1 MGRRNSFVNNLE
13 VLVRLK
19 KVRMIMRTRKA
30 VSVFIF
36 CLLVIVLLLSGCG
49 SSSQPQSNSNTN
61 TSQNKQGTSAAGSY
75 TITDLTGTK
84 VVFSQKPKRILTFA
98 MYTDQIVLGLVT
110 SEHLVGINTLLDD
123 PVLSNIIPI
132 AKKISKKIGN
142 PGAEEVLS
150 MKPDLVI
157 VSDWTQAEKIQ
168 AMRDL
173 GLKVVSVKSPQTIS
187 EAKEAVNQ
195 VAAAIGEPE
204 KGRRLIELMDQKLA
218 EIREKTKKIKPEER
232 KNIVLLSLMTA
243 YGGTGCAYDDA
254 CREAG
259 VINGIAAAGLKTG
272 QSLTK
277 EMLIKINPD
286 IMLMPVY
293 NARGNFDTKA
303 FIDSYLKD
311 PSLQTVKAIKEG
323 QLIYPREQFIYNCS
337 QDIVYCVQEI
347 ARCAYGKDFAFPD
360 NARLTVTD
368 EKNE

>member
-1 MGRRNSFVNNLE
+1 MRLRKILTLFLFSFFL
-13 VLVRLK
+13 
-19 KVRMIMRTRKA
+19 ISA
-30 VSVFIF
+30 
-36 CLLVIVLLLSGCG
+36 LLSGC
-49 SSSQPQSNSNTN
+49 SSSTQ
-61 TSQNKQGTSAAGSY
+61 SQNSSKTNAAQSKQEMNTTGSY
-75 TITDLTGTK
+75 SVTDLTGTK
-84 VVFSQKPKRILTFA
+84 VTFPSKPKRILTFA

-110 SEHLVGINTLLDD
+110 SDHLVGINTLLDD

-132 AKKISKKIGN
+132 AKKITKKIGN
-142 PGAEEVLS
+142 PSAEEVLS

-168 AMRDL
+168 SMRDL
-173 GLKVVSVKSPQTIS
+173 GLKVVSVKSPETIQD
-187 EAKEAVNQ
+187 AKDAVSQ

-204 KGRRLIELMDQKLA
+204 KGRQLIGMMDKKLA
-218 EIREKTKKIKPEER
+218 EIREKTSKIKPEQR

-254 CREAG
+254 CREAN
-259 VINGIAAAGLKTG
+259 VINGIAAAGLKNG
-272 QSLTK
+272 QQLTK

-286 IMLMPVY
+286 IMLLPVY
-293 NARGNFDTKA
+293 TGQGSYDTQA

-311 PSLQTVKAIKEG
+311 PSLQTVKAIKDKH
-323 QLIYPREQFIYNCS
+323 LIYPREQFVYNCS

-347 ARCAYGKDFAFPD
+347 ARCAYGKEFDFPD

>member
-1 MGRRNSFVNNLE
+1 MRLRKILTLFLFSFFL
-13 VLVRLK
+13 
-19 KVRMIMRTRKA
+19 ISA
-30 VSVFIF
+30 
-36 CLLVIVLLLSGCG
+36 LLSGC
-49 SSSQPQSNSNTN
+49 SSSTQ
-61 TSQNKQGTSAAGSY
+61 SQNSSKTNAAQSKQEMNTTGSY
-75 TITDLTGTK
+75 SVTDLTGTK
-84 VVFSQKPKRILTFA
+84 VTFPSKPKRILTFA

-110 SEHLVGINTLLDD
+110 SDHLVGINTLLDD

-132 AKKISKKIGN
+132 AKKITKKIGN
-142 PGAEEVLS
+142 PSAEEVLS

-168 AMRDL
+168 SMRDL
-173 GLKVVSVKSPQTIS
+173 GLKVVSVKSPETIQDV
-187 EAKEAVNQ
+187 KEAVSQ

-204 KGRRLIELMDQKLA
+204 KGRQLIGMMDKKLT
-218 EIREKTKKIKPEER
+218 EIREKTSKIKPEQR

-254 CREAG
+254 CREAN
-259 VINGIAAAGLKTG
+259 VINGIAAAGLKNG
-272 QSLTK
+272 QQLTK

-286 IMLMPVY
+286 IMLLPVY
-293 NARGNFDTKA
+293 TGQGSYDTQA

-311 PSLQTVKAIKEG
+311 PSLQTVKAIKDKH
-323 QLIYPREQFIYNCS
+323 LIYPREQFVYNCS

-347 ARCAYGKDFAFPD
+347 ARCAYGKEFDFPD

>member
-1 MGRRNSFVNNLE
+1 MRLRKILTLFLFSFFL
-13 VLVRLK
+13 
-19 KVRMIMRTRKA
+19 ISA
-30 VSVFIF
+30 
-36 CLLVIVLLLSGCG
+36 LLSGC
-49 SSSQPQSNSNTN
+49 SSSTQ
-61 TSQNKQGTSAAGSY
+61 SQNSSKTNAAQSKQEMNTTGSY
-75 TITDLTGTK
+75 SVTDLTGTK
-84 VVFSQKPKRILTFA
+84 VTFPSKPKRILTFA

-110 SEHLVGINTLLDD
+110 SDHLVGINTLLDD

-132 AKKISKKIGN
+132 AKKITKKIGN
-142 PGAEEVLS
+142 PSAEEVLS

-168 AMRDL
+168 SMRDL
-173 GLKVVSVKSPQTIS
+173 GLKVVSVKSPETIQD
-187 EAKEAVNQ
+187 AKDAVSQ

-204 KGRRLIELMDQKLA
+204 KGRQLIGMMDKKLA
-218 EIREKTKKIKPEER
+218 EIREKTSKIKPEQR

-254 CREAG
+254 CREAN
-259 VINGIAAAGLKTG
+259 VINGIAAAGLKNG
-272 QSLTK
+272 QQLTK

-293 NARGNFDTKA
+293 NDRGNYDTQA

-311 PSLQTVKAIKEG
+311 PSLRTVKAINDK

-347 ARCAYGKDFAFPD
+347 ARVAYGEEFNFPD
-360 NARLTVTD
+360 NARLTVTE

>member
-1 MGRRNSFVNNLE
+1 MRVKKILTLVLFSFFL
-13 VLVRLK
+13 
-19 KVRMIMRTRKA
+19 ISA
-30 VSVFIF
+30 
-36 CLLVIVLLLSGCG
+36 LLSGCSPSPQSQ
-49 SSSQPQSNSNTN
+49 SSSKTNAAQSKQETN
-61 TSQNKQGTSAAGSY
+61 TTGSY
-75 TITDLTGTK
+75 SVTDLTGTR
-84 VVFSQKPKRILTFA
+84 VTFTSKPKRILTFA

-110 SEHLVGINTLLDD
+110 SNHLVGINTLLDD

-168 AMRDL
+168 SMRDL
-173 GLKVVSVKSPQTIS
+173 GLKVVSVKSPETIQD
-187 EAKEAVNQ
+187 AKEAVSQ

-204 KGRRLIELMDQKLA
+204 KGKQLIGMMDKKLE
-218 EIREKTKKIKPEER
+218 EIREKTSKIKSEQR

-243 YGGTGCAYDDA
+243 YGGAGCAYDDA
-254 CREAG
+254 CREAN

-272 QSLTK
+272 QQLTK

-293 NARGNFDTKA
+293 NDRGNYDTQA

-311 PSLQTVKAIKEG
+311 PSLQTVKAIKNKR
-323 QLIYPREQFIYNCS
+323 LIYPREQFIYNCS
-337 QDIVYCVQEI
+337 QDIVFCVQEV
-347 ARCAYGKDFAFPD
+347 ARCAYGKEFDFPD
-360 NARLTVTD
+360 NARLTVTG
-368 EKNE
+368 EKNK

>member
-1 MGRRNSFVNNLE
+1 MCVKRILTLFLFSFFLINSKTN
-13 VLVRLK
+13 
-19 KVRMIMRTRKA
+19 A
-30 VSVFIF
+30 A
-36 CLLVIVLLLSGCG
+36 
-49 SSSQPQSNSNTN
+49 QSKQETN
-61 TSQNKQGTSAAGSY
+61 TTGSY
-75 TITDLTGTK
+75 SVTDLTGTK
-84 VVFSQKPKRILTFA
+84 VTFPSKPKRILTFA

-110 SEHLVGINTLLDD
+110 SDHLVGINTLMDD
-123 PVLSNIIPI
+123 PVLSNVVPI
-132 AKKISKKIGN
+132 AKRITKKIGD

-150 MKPDLVI
+150 MKPDVVI

-168 AMRDL
+168 SMRDL
-173 GLKVVSVKSPQTIS
+173 GLKVVSVKSPETIQD
-187 EAKEAVNQ
+187 AKEAVSQ

-204 KGRRLIELMDQKLA
+204 KGKQLIGMMDKKLA
-218 EIREKTKKIKPEER
+218 EIREKTSKIKPEQR

-243 YGGTGCAYDDA
+243 YGGAGCAYDDA
-254 CREAG
+254 CREAN

-272 QSLTK
+272 QQLTK

-293 NARGNFDTKA
+293 NDRGNYDTQA

-311 PSLQTVKAIKEG
+311 PSLRTVKAINDK

-347 ARCAYGKDFAFPD
+347 ARVAYGEEFNFPD
-360 NARLTVTD
+360 NARLTVTE

>member
-1 MGRRNSFVNNLE
+1 MRLRKILTLFLFSFFL
-13 VLVRLK
+13 
-19 KVRMIMRTRKA
+19 ISA
-30 VSVFIF
+30 
-36 CLLVIVLLLSGCG
+36 LLSGC
-49 SSSQPQSNSNTN
+49 SSSTQ
-61 TSQNKQGTSAAGSY
+61 SQNSSKTNAAQSKQEMNATGSY
-75 TITDLTGTK
+75 SVTDLTGTI
-84 VVFSQKPKRILTFA
+84 VTFPSKPKRILTFA

-110 SEHLVGINTLLDD
+110 SDHLVGINTLLDD

-132 AKKISKKIGN
+132 AKKITKKIGN
-142 PGAEEVLS
+142 PSAEEVLS

-168 AMRDL
+168 SMRDL
-173 GLKVVSVKSPQTIS
+173 GLKVVSVKSPETIQD
-187 EAKEAVNQ
+187 AKDAVSQ

-204 KGRRLIELMDQKLA
+204 KGRQLIGMMDKKLA
-218 EIREKTKKIKPEER
+218 EIREKTSKIKPEQR

-254 CREAG
+254 CREAN
-259 VINGIAAAGLKTG
+259 VINGIAAAGLKNG
-272 QSLTK
+272 QQLTK

-286 IMLMPVY
+286 IMLLPVY
-293 NARGNFDTKA
+293 TGQGSYDTQA

-311 PSLQTVKAIKEG
+311 PSLQTVKAIKDKH
-323 QLIYPREQFIYNCS
+323 LIYPREQFVYNCS

-347 ARCAYGKDFAFPD
+347 ARCAYGKEFDFPD

>member
-1 MGRRNSFVNNLE
+1 
-13 VLVRLK
+13 
-19 KVRMIMRTRKA
+19 MRTRKI
-30 VSVFIF
+30 VSIFLF
-36 CLLVIVLLLSGCG
+36 CLLVFVSLLSGCG
-49 SSSQPQSNSNTN
+49 SSSQSQSNGKADATQSTIQ
-61 TSQNKQGTSAAGSY
+61 SKQESSATDSY
-75 TITDLTGTK
+75 SVTDLTGTK
-84 VVFSQKPKRILTFA
+84 VSFDSKPKKILTFA

-110 SEHLVGINTLLDD
+110 SDHLVGVNTLLDD
-123 PVLSNIIPI
+123 PAVSNIIPI
-132 AKKISKKIGN
+132 AKKINKKIGN

-150 MKPDLVI
+150 MKPDLII

-173 GLKVVSVKSPQTIS
+173 GLKVVSVKSPETVQDV
-187 EAKEAVNQ
+187 KDAVTQ
-195 VAAAIGEPE
+195 IAAAIGEPE
-204 KGRRLIELMDQKLA
+204 KGKKLIGLMDQKLA

-243 YGGTGCAYDDA
+243 YGGAGCAYDDA
-254 CREAG
+254 CKEAG

-272 QSLTK
+272 QALTK

-293 NARGNFDTKA
+293 NDRGNFDTKA

-311 PSLQTVKAIKEG
+311 PSLQTVKAIKDK

-347 ARCAYGKDFAFPD
+347 ALCAYGKDFDFPD

>member
-1 MGRRNSFVNNLE
+1 MRVRKFFTLFLFSFFL
-13 VLVRLK
+13 
-19 KVRMIMRTRKA
+19 ISA
-30 VSVFIF
+30 
-36 CLLVIVLLLSGCG
+36 LLSGCSPSPQSQ
-49 SSSQPQSNSNTN
+49 SSSKTNAAQSKQETN
-61 TSQNKQGTSAAGSY
+61 TTGSY
-75 TITDLTGTK
+75 SVTDLTGTK
-84 VVFSQKPKRILTFA
+84 VTFPSKPKRILTFA

-110 SEHLVGINTLLDD
+110 SDHLVGINTLMDD
-123 PVLSNIIPI
+123 PVLSNVVPI
-132 AKKISKKIGN
+132 AKRIIKKIGD

-150 MKPDLVI
+150 MKPDVVI

-168 AMRDL
+168 SMRDL
-173 GLKVVSVKSPQTIS
+173 GLKVVSVKSPETIQD
-187 EAKEAVNQ
+187 AKEAVSQ

-204 KGRRLIELMDQKLA
+204 KGKQLIGMMDKKLA
-218 EIREKTKKIKPEER
+218 EIREKTSKIKPEQR

-243 YGGTGCAYDDA
+243 YGGAGCAYDDA
-254 CREAG
+254 CREAN

-272 QSLTK
+272 QQLTK

-293 NARGNFDTKA
+293 NDRGNYDTQA

-311 PSLQTVKAIKEG
+311 PSLRTVKAIKEK

-347 ARCAYGKDFAFPD
+347 ARVAYGEEFNFPD
-360 NARLTVTD
+360 NARLTVTE

>member
-1 MGRRNSFVNNLE
+1 MRVRKFFTLFLFSFFL
-13 VLVRLK
+13 
-19 KVRMIMRTRKA
+19 ISA
-30 VSVFIF
+30 
-36 CLLVIVLLLSGCG
+36 LLSGCSPSPQSQ
-49 SSSQPQSNSNTN
+49 SSSKTNAAQSKQETN
-61 TSQNKQGTSAAGSY
+61 TTGSY
-75 TITDLTGTK
+75 SVTDLTGTK
-84 VVFSQKPKRILTFA
+84 VTFPSKPKRILTFA

-110 SEHLVGINTLLDD
+110 SDHLVGINTLMDD
-123 PVLSNIIPI
+123 PVLSNVVPI
-132 AKKISKKIGN
+132 AKRITKKIGD

-150 MKPDLVI
+150 MKPDVVI

-168 AMRDL
+168 SMRDL
-173 GLKVVSVKSPQTIS
+173 GLKVVSVKSPETIQD
-187 EAKEAVNQ
+187 AKEAVSQ

-204 KGRRLIELMDQKLA
+204 KGKQLIGMMDKKLA
-218 EIREKTKKIKPEER
+218 EIREKTSKIKPEQR

-243 YGGTGCAYDDA
+243 YGGAGCAYDDA
-254 CREAG
+254 CREAN

-272 QSLTK
+272 QQLTK

-293 NARGNFDTKA
+293 NDRGNYDTQA

-311 PSLQTVKAIKEG
+311 PSLRTVKAIKEK

-347 ARCAYGKDFAFPD
+347 ARVAYGEEFNFPD
-360 NARLTVTD
+360 NARLTVTE

>member
-1 MGRRNSFVNNLE
+1 
-13 VLVRLK
+13 
-19 KVRMIMRTRKA
+19 MRTRKI

-36 CLLVIVLLLSGCG
+36 CLMLIVSLLSGCG
-49 SSSQPQSNSNTN
+49 SSSQSQSS
-61 TSQNKQGTSAAGSY
+61 SKTSATQNATQSKQESSATGSY
-75 TITDLTGTK
+75 SVTDLTGTK
-84 VVFSQKPKRILTFA
+84 VTFDSKPKKILTFA

-110 SEHLVGINTLLDD
+110 SDHLVGVNTLLDD
-123 PVLSNIIPI
+123 PAVSNIIPI
-132 AKKISKKIGN
+132 AKKINKKIGN

-150 MKPDLVI
+150 MKPDLII

-173 GLKVVSVKSPQTIS
+173 GLKVVSVKSPETVQDV
-187 EAKEAVNQ
+187 KDAVTQ
-195 VAAAIGEPE
+195 IAAAIGEPE
-204 KGRRLIELMDQKLA
+204 KGKQLIGLMDQKLA
-218 EIREKTKKIKPEER
+218 EIREKTKRIKPEER

-254 CREAG
+254 CKEAG

-272 QSLTK
+272 QPLTK
-277 EMLIKINPD
+277 EMLIKIDPD

-293 NARGNFDTKA
+293 NDRGNFDTKA

-311 PSLQTVKAIKEG
+311 PSLQTVRAIKDK

-347 ARCAYGKDFAFPD
+347 ARCAYGKDFDFPD

>member
-1 MGRRNSFVNNLE
+1 MR
-13 VLVRLK
+13 VRKTLTLFLFS
-19 KVRMIMRTRKA
+19 I
-30 VSVFIF
+30 FI
-36 CLLVIVLLLSGCG
+36 ISALLSGC
-49 SSSQPQSNSNTN
+49 SSSPQSQSSSKTN
-61 TSQNKQGTSAAGSY
+61 TTQSKQETGVTSSY
-75 TITDLTGTK
+75 SVTDLTGTK
-84 VVFSQKPKRILTFA
+84 VTFTSKPKRILTFA

-110 SEHLVGINTLLDD
+110 SDHLVGINTLLDD

-168 AMRDL
+168 SMRDL
-173 GLKVVSVKSPQTIS
+173 GLKVVSVKSPETIQD
-187 EAKEAVNQ
+187 AKDAVSQ

-204 KGRRLIELMDQKLA
+204 KGKQLIRMMDKKLA
-218 EIREKTKKIKPEER
+218 EIREKTSKIRPEQQ

-243 YGGTGCAYDDA
+243 YGGAGCAYDDA
-254 CREAG
+254 CREAN
-259 VINGIAAAGLKTG
+259 VINGIAVAGLKTG
-272 QSLTK
+272 QQLTK

-293 NARGNFDTKA
+293 NDRGNYDTQA

-311 PSLQTVKAIKEG
+311 PSLRTVKAIKDK

-347 ARCAYGKDFAFPD
+347 ARVAYGEEFNFPD
-360 NARLTVTD
+360 NARLTVTE

>member
-1 MGRRNSFVNNLE
+1 MRVRKILTLFLFSFFL
-13 VLVRLK
+13 
-19 KVRMIMRTRKA
+19 ISA
-30 VSVFIF
+30 
-36 CLLVIVLLLSGCG
+36 LLSGC
-49 SSSQPQSNSNTN
+49 SSSTQ
-61 TSQNKQGTSAAGSY
+61 SQNSSKTNAAQSKQEMNTTGSY
-75 TITDLTGTK
+75 SVTDLTGTK
-84 VVFSQKPKRILTFA
+84 VTFPSKPKKILTFA

-110 SEHLVGINTLLDD
+110 SDHLVGINTLLDD

-132 AKKISKKIGN
+132 AKKITKKIGN
-142 PGAEEVLS
+142 PSAEEVLS

-168 AMRDL
+168 SMRDL
-173 GLKVVSVKSPQTIS
+173 GLKVVSVKSPETIQD
-187 EAKEAVNQ
+187 AKDAVSQ

-204 KGRRLIELMDQKLA
+204 KGRQLIGMMDKKLA
-218 EIREKTKKIKPEER
+218 EIREKTSKIKPEQR

-254 CREAG
+254 CREAN
-259 VINGIAAAGLKTG
+259 VINGIAAAGLKNG
-272 QSLTK
+272 QQLTK

-293 NARGNFDTKA
+293 NDRGKYDTQS

-311 PSLQTVKAIKEG
+311 PSLQTVKAIKDKH
-323 QLIYPREQFIYNCS
+323 LIYPREQFVYNCS

-347 ARCAYGKDFAFPD
+347 ARCAYGKEFDFPD

>member
-1 MGRRNSFVNNLE
+1 MRV
-13 VLVRLK
+13 K
-19 KVRMIMRTRKA
+19 KILTLFLF
-30 VSVFIF
+30 SVFI
-36 CLLVIVLLLSGCG
+36 ISALLSGC
-49 SSSQPQSNSNTN
+49 SSSPQSLSSSKSNATQSEQETN
-61 TSQNKQGTSAAGSY
+61 TSDSY
-75 TITDLTGTK
+75 SVTDLTGTK
-84 VVFSQKPKRILTFA
+84 VTFASKPKRILTFA

-110 SEHLVGINTLLDD
+110 SDHLVGINTLLDD

-168 AMRDL
+168 SMRDL
-173 GLKVVSVKSPQTIS
+173 GLKVVSVKSPETIQD
-187 EAKEAVNQ
+187 AKDAVSQ

-204 KGRRLIELMDQKLA
+204 KGKQLIGMMDKKLA
-218 EIREKTKKIKPEER
+218 EIREKTSKIKPEQR

-243 YGGTGCAYDDA
+243 YGGAGCAYDDA
-254 CREAG
+254 CREAN

-272 QSLTK
+272 QQLTK

-293 NARGNFDTKA
+293 NDRGNYDTQA

-311 PSLQTVKAIKEG
+311 PSLRTVKAIKEK

-347 ARCAYGKDFAFPD
+347 ARCAYGKDFDFPD

>member
-1 MGRRNSFVNNLE
+1 MRLRKILTLFLFSFFL
-13 VLVRLK
+13 
-19 KVRMIMRTRKA
+19 ISA
-30 VSVFIF
+30 
-36 CLLVIVLLLSGCG
+36 LLSGC
-49 SSSQPQSNSNTN
+49 SSSTQ
-61 TSQNKQGTSAAGSY
+61 SQNSSKTNAAQSKQEMNTTGSY
-75 TITDLTGTK
+75 SVTDLTGTK
-84 VVFSQKPKRILTFA
+84 VTFPSKPKRILTFA

-110 SEHLVGINTLLDD
+110 SDHLVGINTLLDD

-132 AKKISKKIGN
+132 AKKITKKIGN
-142 PGAEEVLS
+142 PSAEEVLS

-168 AMRDL
+168 SMRDL
-173 GLKVVSVKSPQTIS
+173 GLKVVSVKSPETIQDV
-187 EAKEAVNQ
+187 KEAVSQ

-204 KGRRLIELMDQKLA
+204 KGRQLIGMMDKKLA
-218 EIREKTKKIKPEER
+218 EIREKTSKIKPEQR

-254 CREAG
+254 CREAN
-259 VINGIAAAGLKTG
+259 VINGIAAAGLKNG
-272 QSLTK
+272 QQLTK

-286 IMLMPVY
+286 IMLLPVY
-293 NARGNFDTKA
+293 TGQGSYDTQA

-311 PSLQTVKAIKEG
+311 PSLQTVKAIKDKH
-323 QLIYPREQFIYNCS
+323 LIYPREQFVYNCS

-347 ARCAYGKDFAFPD
+347 ARCAYGKEFDFPD

>member
-1 MGRRNSFVNNLE
+1 MRVRKFFTLFLFSFFL
-13 VLVRLK
+13 
-19 KVRMIMRTRKA
+19 ISA
-30 VSVFIF
+30 
-36 CLLVIVLLLSGCG
+36 LLSGCSPSPQSQ
-49 SSSQPQSNSNTN
+49 SSSKTNAAQSKQETN
-61 TSQNKQGTSAAGSY
+61 TTGSY
-75 TITDLTGTK
+75 SVTDLTGTK
-84 VVFSQKPKRILTFA
+84 VTFPSKPKRILTFA

-110 SEHLVGINTLLDD
+110 SDHLVGINTLMDD
-123 PVLSNIIPI
+123 PVLSNVVPI
-132 AKKISKKIGN
+132 AKRITKKIGD

-150 MKPDLVI
+150 MKPDVVI

-168 AMRDL
+168 SMRDL
-173 GLKVVSVKSPQTIS
+173 GLKVVSVKSPETIQD
-187 EAKEAVNQ
+187 AKEAVSQ

-204 KGRRLIELMDQKLA
+204 KGKQLIGMMDKKLA
-218 EIREKTKKIKPEER
+218 EIREKTSKIKSEQR

-243 YGGTGCAYDDA
+243 YGGAGCAYDDA
-254 CREAG
+254 CREAN

-272 QSLTK
+272 QQLTK

-293 NARGNFDTKA
+293 NDRGNYDTQA

-311 PSLQTVKAIKEG
+311 PSLRTVKAIKEK

-347 ARCAYGKDFAFPD
+347 ARCAYGKDFDFPD

>member
-1 MGRRNSFVNNLE
+1 MR
-13 VLVRLK
+13 VRKTLTLFLFS
-19 KVRMIMRTRKA
+19 I
-30 VSVFIF
+30 FI
-36 CLLVIVLLLSGCG
+36 ISALLSGC
-49 SSSQPQSNSNTN
+49 SSSPQSLSSSKSNATQSEQETN
-61 TSQNKQGTSAAGSY
+61 TSDSY
-75 TITDLTGTK
+75 SVTDLTGTK
-84 VVFSQKPKRILTFA
+84 VTFASKPKRILTFA

-110 SEHLVGINTLLDD
+110 SDHLVGINTLLDD

-168 AMRDL
+168 SMRDL
-173 GLKVVSVKSPQTIS
+173 GLKVVSVKSPETIQD
-187 EAKEAVNQ
+187 AKDAVSQ

-204 KGRRLIELMDQKLA
+204 KGKQLIGMMDKKLE
-218 EIREKTKKIKPEER
+218 EIREKTSKIKPEQR

-243 YGGTGCAYDDA
+243 YGGAGCAYDDA
-254 CREAG
+254 CREAN

-272 QSLTK
+272 QQLTK

-293 NARGNFDTKA
+293 NDRGNYDTQA

-311 PSLQTVKAIKEG
+311 PSLRTVKAIKEK

-347 ARCAYGKDFAFPD
+347 ARVAYGEEFNFPD
-360 NARLTVTD
+360 NARLTVTE